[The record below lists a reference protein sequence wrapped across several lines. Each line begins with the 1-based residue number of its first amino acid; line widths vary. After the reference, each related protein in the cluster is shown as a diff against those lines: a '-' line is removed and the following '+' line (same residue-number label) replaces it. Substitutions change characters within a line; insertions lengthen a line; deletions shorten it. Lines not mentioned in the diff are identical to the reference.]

1 MAGGLILSLYSTLP
15 ITGATNVSKLF
26 NLSQLDFFIC
36 KIGLKYDI
44 LCKCIYRKGGDSLNY
59 SSYYGT

>member
-1 MAGGLILSLYSTLP
+1 MLCLYSTLP

-26 NLSQLDFFIC
+26 KLSQLDFIC

-44 LCKCIYRKGGDSLNY
+44 LCKCLYRKCRDSLNY
-59 SSYYGT
+59 SSYYGTQI